1 MKTFYSIVL
10 DTRLPLAE
18 MDDNAIHLL
27 VADVSPLMED
37 ETLLQEAVGQL
48 SPQRRSKAEA
58 CGNPRSRALTTGV
71 TLLLDRLLRPL
82 GLREK
87 KLYYEEG
94 PHGKPTLQ
102 AGTTPF
108 DIAFNL
114 SHSGHLAAAALC
126 VGASPYS
133 LGIDIQRQT
142 RYRPE
147 LVRRVY
153 NDADRALLATCT
165 TETER
170 ERCFAQL
177 WCRAEAYAKATG
189 EGLRWPFA
197 TPPADAR
204 FTDFL
209 VGDDYFG
216 CLCTLRLETDPHEP

>member
-18 MDDNAIHLL
+18 MADNAIHLL
-27 VADVSPLMED
+27 VADVTPMMED

-58 CGNPRSRALTTGV
+58 CGNPRSRALTTGA
-71 TLLLDRLLRPL
+71 TLLLDHLLRPL

-87 KLYYEEG
+87 DLSYEEG
-94 PHGKPTLQ
+94 PHGKPSLQ
-102 AGTTPF
+102 ASTVPF
-108 DIAFNL
+108 DMTFNL
-114 SHSGHLAAAALC
+114 SHSGHLAAAALY
-126 VGASPYS
+126 VGAAPYS
-133 LGIDIQRQT
+133 IGLDIQRQT

-153 NDADRALLATCT
+153 NDADRAQLAACT
-165 TETER
+165 TEAER

-197 TPPADAR
+197 TPPADAH
-204 FTDFL
+204 FTDFR

-216 CLCTLRLETDPHEP
+216 CLCTLRPETVPNKP